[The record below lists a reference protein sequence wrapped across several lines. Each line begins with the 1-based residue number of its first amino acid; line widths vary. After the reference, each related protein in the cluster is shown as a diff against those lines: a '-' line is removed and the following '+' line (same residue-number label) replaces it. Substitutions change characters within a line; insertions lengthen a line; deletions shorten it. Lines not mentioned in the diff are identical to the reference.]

1 MRAATVANGLGP
13 KWIRSGHGAGLNS
26 PGLPPATPFSGSRI
40 VDTGLAKARE
50 WSDEEVRRLTELYS
64 SNKPFEDIV
73 LELSSRSSNAIR
85 LKASRMGLRRP
96 TLPVNL
102 IHAEK
107 VRFQSMGEDGTMGYL
122 IKCRECGSWIQA
134 ERMSGGICQT
144 ICCGECG
151 ALYEV
156 LTES

>member
-1 MRAATVANGLGP
+1 M
-13 KWIRSGHGAGLNS
+13 
-26 PGLPPATPFSGSRI
+26 
-40 VDTGLAKARE
+40 AKVRE
-50 WSDEEVRRLTELYS
+50 WSDEEVERLTELYS
-64 SNKPFEDIV
+64 SNKPFEDIMV
-73 LELSSRSSNAIR
+73 EFPSRSSNAVR

-96 TLPVNL
+96 ALPVNL

-107 VRFQSMGEDGTMGYL
+107 VRFHSLDNDGTMGYL
-122 IKCRECGSWIQA
+122 IKCKECGSWIQS
-134 ERMSGGICQT
+134 ERMGGGICQT